1 MAGVWARGSSRC
13 GSACTE
19 RRGGPGSY
27 RGVTARPSPA
37 FQPLFGARA
46 LAEWIRRGGTPA
58 RAPLGYGLRLKWH
71 ALWFELNWRM
81 QLERMPPGGPAADP
95 VFIVGLWRSGTTVLH
110 ELVNACGG
118 WVTPQTWQCFHPSTC
133 FLTGPPAREAAVKR
147 PMDQGL
153 IAAQGPQEDEFA
165 LLLLGEPSLY
175 RGLIDP
181 RRLLE
186 CGVESWSGSEGDLE
200 RWQQFVRGIAAAGV
214 GRLLLKS
221 PGHTFRIPTLRKLF
235 PRARFIWIGRHPGEV
250 LASNV
255 RMWSA
260 MMNVYAL
267 WDCPDDVLQRFL
279 RDAMRACSGV
289 LERCV
294 AEMTLDQM
302 LWVDFE
308 ALQTDPE
315 RVLRQILQFAG
326 DRPGH
331 SEGSL
336 VADIEAAL
344 SSVPIHRGERA
355 PMPDDESV
363 LQLDRVMRAARRR
376 FGEGEG

>member
-1 MAGVWARGSSRC
+1 
-13 GSACTE
+13 
-19 RRGGPGSY
+19 
-27 RGVTARPSPA
+27 
-37 FQPLFGARA
+37 
-46 LAEWIRRGGTPA
+46 
-58 RAPLGYGLRLKWH
+58 
-71 ALWFELNWRM
+71 M
-81 QLERMPPGGPAADP
+81 QLERLPPGEPAADP

-133 FLTGPPAREAAVKR
+133 FLTGPPARTAAVKR

-165 LLLLGEPSLY
+165 LLLLGELSLY

-181 RRLLE
+181 RRLRE
-186 CGVESWSGSEGDLE
+186 CGVESWSGSGGDLE
-200 RWQQFVRGIAAAGV
+200 RWQQFVRGVAAGSG

-235 PRARFIWIGRHPGEV
+235 PQARFIWIGRHPGEV

-255 RMWSA
+255 RMWNA

-279 RDAMRACSGV
+279 REAMRACSGV

-294 AEMTLDQM
+294 AEMTPDQM
-302 LWVDFE
+302 QWVDFE

-315 RVLRQILQFAG
+315 RVLRQILQFTG

-331 SEGSL
+331 GERTL
-336 VADIEAAL
+336 TADIEAAL

-355 PMPDDESV
+355 AMPDDESV

>member
-1 MAGVWARGSSRC
+1 MTRQGSTFQSLL
-13 GSACTE
+13 
-19 RRGGPGSY
+19 GG
-27 RGVTARPSPA
+27 
-37 FQPLFGARA
+37 RA
-46 LAEWIRRGGTPA
+46 LAEWIRRGGAPD
-58 RAPLGYGLRLKWH
+58 RAPLGYGLRLRWH
-71 ALWFELNWRM
+71 ARLFELNWRS
-81 QLERMPPGGPAADP
+81 QLARMPAAEPPADP
-95 VFIVGLWRSGTTVLH
+95 LFILGLWRSGTTVLH

-133 FLTGPPAREAAVKR
+133 FLTGPPARGATVQR

-165 LLLLGEPSLY
+165 LLLLGEPSIY

-186 CGVESWSGSEGDLE
+186 CGGTAWSGQGGGLE
-200 RWQQFVRGIAAAGV
+200 RWQQFVRGVAAG
-214 GRLLLKS
+214 GSARLLLKS
-221 PGHTFRIPTLRKLF
+221 PGHTFRISALRSLF
-235 PRARFIWIGRHPGEV
+235 PAARFIWIGRHPGEV
-250 LASNV
+250 LASNM
-255 RMWSA
+255 RMWTA
-260 MMNVYAL
+260 MTRAYAL
-267 WDCPDDVLQRFL
+267 WDCPEDILQRFL
-279 RDAMRACSGV
+279 REALLACSGV

-294 AEMTLDQM
+294 AEMTREQM

-331 SEGSL
+331 GERSL
-336 VADIEAAL
+336 TADIAAAL

-355 PMPDDESV
+355 PIPNDESV